1 MKKNRN
7 YYIRKTHRYLG
18 ITIGIQ
24 FLLWTIG
31 GLYFSWNDIDD
42 VHGDH
47 LRKSTPFL
55 QADVNVVSPTIA
67 VQSLRNKTAID
78 SIHSIQ
84 LIRILGKPVYQIHY
98 FKGHS
103 GEGSH
108 HHTHIALAD
117 ASTGALRSSISKE
130 EAVAIA
136 QEHIISKATIESVE
150 YLEQVGK
157 HSEYRER
164 PLPAYAVT
172 FTEPNC
178 TIYVAEETG
187 TFQTIRHNQWRTF
200 DFLWMLHTM
209 DYEGRDNFGNLAL
222 RAFSVFG
229 LITVCS
235 GFLLFFVSSSTFN
248 KKRKNEPTTT
258 NSF

>member
-18 ITIGIQ
+18 VTIGIQ

-31 GLYFSWNDIDD
+31 GLYFSWNNIDN

-47 LRKSTPFL
+47 LRKSVSFL
-55 QADVNVVSPTIA
+55 QADLQVASPTVA
-67 VQSLRNKTAID
+67 LQSLRNEKTVD
-78 SIHSIQ
+78 SVHSIH
-84 LIRILGKPVYQIHY
+84 LIRVLDKPVYPIQY

-108 HHTHIALAD
+108 HHVHFALAD
-117 ASTGALRSSISKE
+117 ATTGALRAPLTQQEALAIVQEQVINNSKIGS
-130 EAVAIA
+130 A
-136 QEHIISKATIESVE
+136 K

-164 PLPAYAVT
+164 PLPAYAIT
-172 FTEPNC
+172 FDEPSC
-178 TIYVAEETG
+178 TIYVAAETG
-187 TFQTIRHNQWRTF
+187 TYQTIRHNQWRAF

-209 DYEGRDNFGNLAL
+209 DYEGRDNFGNIAL
-222 RAFSVFG
+222 RVFSIFG
-229 LITVCS
+229 LFTVCS
-235 GFLLFFVSSSTFN
+235 AFLLFFVSA
-248 KKRKNEPTTT
+248 P
-258 NSF
+258 

>member
-1 MKKNRN
+1 MNKNRN

-18 ITIGIQ
+18 VIIGIQ

-31 GLYFSWNDIDD
+31 GLYFSWNNIDD

-47 LRKSTPFL
+47 LRKSVSFL
-55 QADVNVVSPTIA
+55 KTNVQVVSPTLA
-67 VQSLRNKTAID
+67 LQFLQNERPVD
-78 SIHSIQ
+78 SIHSIH
-84 LIRILGKPVYQIHY
+84 LIRVLDKPVYQIQY

-108 HHTHIALAD
+108 HHVHFALAD
-117 ASTGALRSSISKE
+117 ATTGALRSSLTKE

-136 QEHIISKATIESVE
+136 QEQIISNAKIGSVA

-164 PLPAYAVT
+164 PLPAYAIS
-172 FTEPNC
+172 FEEPNC
-178 TIYVAEETG
+178 TVYVAAETG
-187 TFQTIRHNQWRTF
+187 TYQTIRHNQWRAF

-209 DYEGRDNFGNLAL
+209 DYEGRDNFGNIAL
-222 RAFSVFG
+222 RVFSIFG

-235 GFLLFFVSSSTFN
+235 GFLLFFVSTPWFN
-248 KKRKNEPTTT
+248 KQNKIQPTNA
-258 NSF
+258 NSL